1 MLLYKSLTSMSGSF
15 FFIFDFGCNL
25 CSQYAV
31 EGFAK
36 SQASCRPG
44 LVELVLVLVLVDSCT
59 GCFVE
64 EGIALVVEHR
74 RAAAGV
80 AGIVGRRVA
89 AAVAVEEVNRTV
101 H

>member
-1 MLLYKSLTSMSGSF
+1 MFGS
-15 FFIFDFGCNL
+15 FFIFDFGC
-25 CSQYAV
+25 SRYAV

-44 LVELVLVLVLVDSCT
+44 LVDQVLVLVGSCT

-64 EGIALVVEHR
+64 VGIALVVEHR
-74 RAAAGV
+74 RAAAGA

-89 AAVAVEEVNRTV
+89 AAVAVEEVNHTV